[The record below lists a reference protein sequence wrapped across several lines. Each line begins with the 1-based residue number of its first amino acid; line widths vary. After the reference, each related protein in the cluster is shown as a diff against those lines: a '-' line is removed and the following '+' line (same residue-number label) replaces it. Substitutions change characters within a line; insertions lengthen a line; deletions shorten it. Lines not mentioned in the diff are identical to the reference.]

1 MMNCYRVTF
10 YNGHIVRK
18 VLGHYKVDST
28 TLWVEAN
35 NDHHAVAEA
44 TMLAMAGTGNENAQE
59 IGRWLVAGEVTN
71 VYAVIE
77 TN

>member
-1 MMNCYRVTF
+1 
-10 YNGHIVRK
+10 
-18 VLGHYKVDST
+18 
-28 TLWVEAN
+28 VEAN

-44 TMLAMAGTGNENAQE
+44 TMLAMAGTGNETAEE
-59 IGRWLVAGEVTN
+59 IGEALRDGMITS